1 MKRLFFSALII
12 LISIPVFAE
21 ELPLSC
27 GKTYLMNFDKEITNI
42 NADKNQLEAQILHT
56 IFNDKKQLIISLKC
70 GNNAILQVKT
80 EDNVYDYELKNS
92 KKASKKLIEIDIPPL
107 ENLDVDVYEGV

>member
-1 MKRLFFSALII
+1 MKRYFFSILII
-12 LISIPVFAE
+12 FISLPVFGE
-21 ELPLSC
+21 ELTLSC

-42 NADKNQLEAQILHT
+42 NSDKNQLDAQILHT

-70 GNNAILQVKT
+70 GNKAILQVKT
-80 EDNVYDYELKNS
+80 EDTTYNYELKDS
-92 KKASKKLIEIDIPPL
+92 KKVSTKLIEIDIPPL